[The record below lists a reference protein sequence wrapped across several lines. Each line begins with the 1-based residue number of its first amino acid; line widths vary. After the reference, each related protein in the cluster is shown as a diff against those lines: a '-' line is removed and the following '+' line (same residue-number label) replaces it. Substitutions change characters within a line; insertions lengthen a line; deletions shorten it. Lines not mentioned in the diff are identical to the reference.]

1 MNKQNIFG
9 KVLPKN
15 KMKGISNTKSANI
28 TEKNK
33 WIRSNRWKLL
43 YRTTSTEEKLY
54 EVLDIL
60 KVEYVKQMPI
70 TVDSKIYFADAYIPQ
85 SHAIIEMDG
94 LYHFEKGQKKKD
106 RIRNS
111 VLHKYGYSI
120 FHYKNELLEDLPSF
134 IDNINKELELNIS
147 AYKYV

>member
-1 MNKQNIFG
+1 MDKQNIFG

-15 KMKGISNTKSANI
+15 RMKGISNTKSANI

-33 WIRSNRWKLL
+33 WIRSNRRKLL
-43 YRTTSTEEKLY
+43 CNVTSTEEKLY
-54 EVLDIL
+54 EILDIL
-60 KVEYVKQMPI
+60 KIEYVKQMPI
-70 TVDSKIYFADAYIPQ
+70 TINDKIYFADAYIPQ

-94 LYHFEKGQKKKD
+94 LYHFRKGQKKKD

-111 VLHKYGYSI
+111 ILHNCGYSI
-120 FHYKNELLEDLPSF
+120 FHYENELLENLPLF
-134 IDNINKELELNIS
+134 IDKLNEELELCIS